1 MSALEGQ
8 VHVYI
13 SAMEN
18 AEARTREEWMTIAPS
33 GQEIVWA
40 SEQTARWVG
49 KKRGYRLVR
58 RTVSVSQWVEVD
70 A

>member
-1 MSALEGQ
+1 MSALGYK
-8 VHVYI
+8 VHGYI
-13 SAMEN
+13 AAMEN
-18 AEARTREEWMTIAPS
+18 AEACTHEEWMTIAPS

-58 RTVSVSQWVEVD
+58 RITSVSQWVEVT
-70 A
+70 